1 MQGIRATVVG
11 NLTADPV
18 VKPVGE
24 TTVAN
29 FDVAVNDGY
38 RDKQTGQWVDKDTT
52 FVRAAA
58 WAQLAENVGETL
70 HKGDEVVLTG
80 SLALEEYTTKEG
92 EKRSSLVL
100 TVTEVGVSLRWS
112 VAQVRKVKKGTRG
125 PFVTPG
131 PASAAVGTPGFSDAP
146 APAF

>member
-1 MQGIRATVVG
+1 VQGIRATVVG

-18 VKPVGE
+18 VKPVGA

-38 RDKQTGQWVDKDTT
+38 RDKNTGAWVDKETT
-52 FVRAAA
+52 YVRAAA
-58 WAQLAENVGETL
+58 WAQLAENVGDTL
-70 HKGDEVVLTG
+70 SKGDEVVLTG
-80 SLALEEYTTKEG
+80 TLSLEQYETKEG
-92 EKRSSLVL
+92 DKRSALVL

-112 VAQVRKVKKGTRG
+112 VAEVKKVKKGTRS

-131 PASAAVGTPGFSDAP
+131 PASAAVTPAPASSDAP
-146 APAF
+146 PF